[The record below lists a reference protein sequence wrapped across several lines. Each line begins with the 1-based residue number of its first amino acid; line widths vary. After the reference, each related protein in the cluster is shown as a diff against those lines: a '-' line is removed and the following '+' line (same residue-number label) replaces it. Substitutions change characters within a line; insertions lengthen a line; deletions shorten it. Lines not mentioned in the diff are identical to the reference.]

1 MITEN
6 LVDQPFLDKY
16 CVGYDEKTLPAD
28 APANGHY
35 KAYIL
40 GQGSD
45 GMPKRRSGHRRSP
58 VFRRAYCA
66 AGT

>member
-16 CVGYDEKTLPAD
+16 CVGYDEKTLPAS

-40 GQGSD
+40 GQVWGGD
-45 GMPKRRSGHRRSP
+45 RFCIEGKRG
-58 VFRRAYCA
+58 VI
-66 AGT
+66 G